1 MSSVADTLAT
11 ITTHHAVVVANNGS
25 CTIVDRPQTAA
36 ALKRHADSEVAP
48 TLAPFTR
55 GEFKGTHAVYFD
67 EEGPY
72 RSPCNVRAT
81 AFLKDHV
88 DVPNGRVHGRV
99 VLVMIT

>member
-11 ITTHHAVVVANNGS
+11 ITTHYAVVVAVDGS
-25 CTIVDRPQTAA
+25 CTIIDRPTTAA
-36 ALKRHADSEVAP
+36 ALKRHAGSEVMP
-48 TLAPFTR
+48 TFAPFTR

-72 RSPCNVRAT
+72 RSPRNIRAS
-81 AFLKDHV
+81 AFLKEHV
-88 DVPNGRVHGRV
+88 DVPTGCVYGRV